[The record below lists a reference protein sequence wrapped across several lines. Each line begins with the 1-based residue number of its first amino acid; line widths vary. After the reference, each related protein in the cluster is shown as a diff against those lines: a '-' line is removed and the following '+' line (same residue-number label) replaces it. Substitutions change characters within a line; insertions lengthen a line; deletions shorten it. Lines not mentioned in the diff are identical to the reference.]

1 MMCGRS
7 RTGCTVEMKELYA
20 GCKPIWGALVSA
32 NADDSVG
39 FFLIEGGI
47 SEVSLDS
54 TGEFR

>member
-1 MMCGRS
+1 
-7 RTGCTVEMKELYA
+7 MKELYA